1 MPDTDEKH
9 ASIPTKYRA
18 AQWLALFAPVMVALA
33 ASTMLLVDYTKPAPV
48 FCSQMGGCEAIKQT
62 ALARP
67 FGIPMPWFGLLG
79 FALVVGTLLARGP
92 RARGLH
98 LGLAGAGAIV
108 GGFLLG
114 VQFLLGHLCVYCT
127 ITDVAAVFG
136 LGAAWWRARQE
147 IDPPKSAAAL
157 GLAMGLVGSS
167 VGTPAALGAAMTPP
181 IPASILAELK
191 KTPAGQVT
199 IIDFVDFQCPYCR
212 QTHGDLKPLLEAH
225 PGKVRLVRKQVPLTM
240 HLHARDAA
248 RASCCSELL
257 GRGDAMA
264 DELMAAPIEKLTP
277 EGCAELAAKL
287 GLDVQ
292 AFQKCFVDPQTD
304 KKIDEDKATFNAV
317 GGEGLP
323 TLFIDTARIEGA
335 QGPAVLKQVLDA
347 SLAAKGS

>member
-1 MPDTDEKH
+1 
-9 ASIPTKYRA
+9 
-18 AQWLALFAPVMVALA
+18 
-33 ASTMLLVDYTKPAPV
+33 
-48 FCSQMGGCEAIKQT
+48 
-62 ALARP
+62 
-67 FGIPMPWFGLLG
+67 MPWFGLLG
-79 FALVVGTLLARGP
+79 FTLVAGALLARGP

-98 LGLAGAGAIV
+98 LGLAGVGAMV

-114 VQFLLGHLCVYCT
+114 VQLILGRICVYCT
-127 ITDVAAVFG
+127 ITDVAAILG
-136 LGAAWWRARQE
+136 LGVAWWRSRQE
-147 IDPPKSAAAL
+147 IDPPKNVAAF
-157 GLAMGLVGSS
+157 GLAIGLVASS
-167 VGTPAALGAAMTPP
+167 VGTPAALGASMTPP
-181 IPASILAELK
+181 IPAPILAELK
-191 KTPAGQVT
+191 KTPPGQVT

-225 PGKVRLVRKQVPLTM
+225 PGKIRVVRKQVPLSM

-248 RASCCSELL
+248 RASCCSDLL

-264 DELMAAPIEKLTP
+264 DELMVAPVEKLTP

-292 AFQKCFVDPQTD
+292 AFQKCLVDPATD

-323 TLFIDTARIEGA
+323 TLWIDTARIEGA

-347 SLAAKGS
+347 SLAAQGS